1 VSHAFVTRLTHIDH
15 DREMALVA
23 AEKANDGPILSVA
36 SFLHFARPDD
46 IEAEGVRLSVRQPK
60 AGF

>member
-1 VSHAFVTRLTHIDH
+1 MTRLTHIDH